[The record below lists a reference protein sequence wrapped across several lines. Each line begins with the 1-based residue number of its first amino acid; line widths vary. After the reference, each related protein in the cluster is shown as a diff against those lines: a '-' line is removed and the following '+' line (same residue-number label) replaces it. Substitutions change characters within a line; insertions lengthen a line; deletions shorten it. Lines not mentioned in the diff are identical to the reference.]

1 MGRANLFH
9 LDNLSLQRKQALMK
23 SKTKTAKNSKSLRD
37 LKLKKGNVKGGG
49 RGAALN
55 TIKTRV

>member
-1 MGRANLFH
+1 
-9 LDNLSLQRKQALMK
+9 MK

-55 TIKTRV
+55 TIRTRV